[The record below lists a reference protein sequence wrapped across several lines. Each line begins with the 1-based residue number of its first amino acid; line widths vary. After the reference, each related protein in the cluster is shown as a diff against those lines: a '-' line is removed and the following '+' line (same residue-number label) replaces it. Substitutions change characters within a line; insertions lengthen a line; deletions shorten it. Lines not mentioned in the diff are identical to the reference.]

1 MTVHRNR
8 PTGADEAGQME
19 VNRLKKVD
27 WSIVAIVLSI
37 LSILINLCFSGRDL
51 LRNLRWILSCLGW

>member
-19 VNRLKKVD
+19 VKTNVPQNTVK
-27 WSIVAIVLSI
+27 I
-37 LSILINLCFSGRDL
+37 
-51 LRNLRWILSCLGW
+51 

>member
-19 VNRLKKVD
+19 VKAVEQNRYSV
-27 WSIVAIVLSI
+27 SI
-37 LSILINLCFSGRDL
+37 
-51 LRNLRWILSCLGW
+51 

>member
-19 VNRLKKVD
+19 VRKYETPSDYGICDSSNCSKCDNSFNPFSARVVR
-27 WSIVAIVLSI
+27 IEAIMKGVNI
-37 LSILINLCFSGRDL
+37 
-51 LRNLRWILSCLGW
+51 